1 MRAWW
6 RSGAWT
12 LGLAALTLGIVS
24 CQPAA
29 PSRPGA
35 PAGAATASPAAARP
49 APAQAAEAA
58 QSGAATPAAPLPVR
72 IVHSTRNGSQAIAQ
86 VLVDSGPL
94 TENGLVGSL
103 LHVDGPARAIAVLL
117 TGEADVA
124 LMGGET
130 ALAAAVEGAELT
142 VVGGFLNRRDHV
154 LFAQPEV
161 ASLAELRGKRIG
173 VNGIGAADHRAIA
186 EVFQHFRLD
195 PQDATFV
202 VIAGGPANRLGA
214 MQSGAADATGL
225 QPPLTG
231 RARQLG
237 LRELVQIGQIVERP
251 VPANAVVASRA
262 AVAERPDLCRRFL
275 RAVVQGVHLYQ
286 AQPEAVLRAN
296 AAFFDVDLNA
306 HRADLEDTR
315 AHYAALFPPLPLAP
329 LDGYALA
336 LEELAETTPRAAGYR
351 LSELIDNRFVEEI
364 EASGLIQ
371 RLYGR

>member
-1 MRAWW
+1 M
-6 RSGAWT
+6 
-12 LGLAALTLGIVS
+12 LIGLALLALTVTG

-29 PSRPGA
+29 PARPGA
-35 PAGAATASPAAARP
+35 PAGEIGAAPADARP
-49 APAQAAEAA
+49 APAPAEAA
-58 QSGAATPAAPLPVR
+58 AAAPGSAPVAPPLPVR

-86 VLVDSGPL
+86 VLVESGPL
-94 TENGLVGSL
+94 AENGLVGSL

-154 LFAQPEV
+154 LYAQPEV
-161 ASLAELRGKRIG
+161 GSLAELRGKRIG
-173 VNGIGAADHRAIA
+173 VNGIGAADQRAIIEA
-186 EVFQHFRLD
+186 FQQFRLD
-195 PQDATFV
+195 PQEATFV

-214 MQSGAADATGL
+214 MQSGAVDATGL

-262 AVAERPDLCRRFL
+262 AVTERPELYRRFL
-275 RAVVQGVHLYQ
+275 RAIVQAVYLYQ

-296 AAFFDVDLNA
+296 ATFFDVDVNEQ
-306 HRADLEDTR
+306 RADLEDTR

-336 LEELAETTPRAAGYR
+336 LEELAETTPRATGYR
-351 LSELIDNRFVEEI
+351 LSDLVDNRFVEEI
-364 EASGLIQ
+364 EASGLVGQ
-371 RLYGR
+371 LYGR

>member
-1 MRAWW
+1 MRGWW
-6 RSGAWT
+6 RSGAVT
-12 LGLAALTLGIVS
+12 LGLAVLALGLVG
-24 CQPAA
+24 CQAA
-29 PSRPGA
+29 PARPGA
-35 PAGAATASPAAARP
+35 PEGGAAPVTADARTAA
-49 APAQAAEAA
+49 APAQPTGTGQAAPT
-58 QSGAATPAAPLPVR
+58 ATTPLPVR

-94 TENGLVGSL
+94 AENGLVGSL

-161 ASLAELRGKRIG
+161 ASLAELRGKRLG
-173 VNGIGAADHRAIA
+173 VNGIGAADHRAIIEA
-186 EVFQHFRLD
+186 FQHFRLD

-202 VIAGGPANRLGA
+202 VMAGGPANRLGA

-262 AVAERPDLCRRFL
+262 AVAERPELYRRFL
-275 RAVVQGVHLYQ
+275 RAIVQGVYLYQ

-296 AAFFDVDLNA
+296 AAFFDVDLNEQ
-306 HRADLEDTR
+306 RADLEETR
-315 AHYAALFPPLPLAP
+315 AHYAALFPRLPLAP
-329 LDGYALA
+329 PDGYALA

-351 LSELIDNRFVEEI
+351 LTQLVDNRFVEEI
-364 EASGLIQ
+364 EASGLVGQ
-371 RLYGR
+371 LYGR